1 MVWEKEET
9 EDDESLEEEQVQLP
23 IRQNKDS
30 ATIPRGK
37 EIQGTSEGK
46 ILSWQRKREKWVT
59 GA

>member
-46 ILSWQRKREKWVT
+46 ILSW
-59 GA
+59 